1 MSREIL
7 QDMAG
12 IAGLFNVP
20 HAAADCAL
28 LLHGLQHRGQDGVG
42 IAVTDGETLRCYKRR
57 GLLSELLKAEP
68 VQESPGTAA
77 IGQVR
82 LRLEQ
87 DRMDE
92 NLQPVMVRAYQGH
105 FAIVSTGMIEN
116 AAALRESMENQGL
129 IFQGLS
135 DAEVIAHLI
144 QRESGHLFEKITRAC
159 RQMQGS
165 WTFLLMTKSTLYA
178 MRSVE
183 GARSLFVADVPSA
196 PGGKAFATESGAL
209 SILGAKHIR
218 ELEPGELLRFGK
230 GSEGRWL
237 LPADGPCLGPCAM
250 EYVYFSRP
258 DSVLA
263 GRGVLGARKAFGR
276 ALAQGET
283 ETADMVI
290 GVPDTA
296 IDAAAAFA
304 RELNI
309 PYETGLIK
317 NRYIGSTFIRPT
329 RMQREQG
336 MRVRL
341 NAISSVVAGKEVFL
355 VDDSIVRGSTAA
367 RICQLLREAG
377 AAKIHVRIAA
387 PVICTECTKGAESS
401 RKEELAGARWTEE
414 ELKEK
419 IRADSVRFLTRE
431 EFSRALGIRACRACF
446 GCGEE
451 TRKDEE
457 NGRTV

>member
-1 MSREIL
+1 MNKNRIL
-7 QDMAG
+7 QDSAG
-12 IAGLFNVP
+12 IAGLFDVP
-20 HAAADCAL
+20 QAAADCAL

-42 IAVTDGETLRCYKRR
+42 IAVSDGTSLTCFKRR
-57 GLLSELLKAEP
+57 GLLSELLKEEP
-68 VQESPGTAA
+68 VQEQSGTAA
-77 IGQVR
+77 VGQVR
-82 LRLEQ
+82 MRLEQ

-92 NLQPVMVRAYQGH
+92 NLQPVMVRAHQGH
-105 FAIVSTGMIEN
+105 FAIVSTGMVEN
-116 AAALRESMENQGL
+116 AEELRDQMEQQGL

-135 DAEVIAHLI
+135 DAELIAHLI
-144 QRESGHLFEKITRAC
+144 QREKGHLFEKITAAC
-159 RQMQGS
+159 AQMEGS
-165 WTFLLMTKSTLYA
+165 YTFLLMTKSTLYA
-178 MRSVE
+178 MRSPE
-183 GARSLFVADVPSA
+183 GARSLFVADVA
-196 PGGKAFATESGAL
+196 GGKAFSTESGAFG
-209 SILGAKHIR
+209 ILGAENIR

-230 GSEGRWL
+230 GTEGRWL
-237 LPADGPCLGPCAM
+237 LPGPVLGPCAM

-258 DSVLA
+258 DSELS
-263 GRGVLGARKAFGR
+263 GRGVHGARKSFGQ
-276 ALAQGET
+276 ALARRET

-304 RELNI
+304 RELGI

-341 NAISSVVAGKEVFL
+341 NAISSVVRDKDVFL

-377 AAKIHVRIAA
+377 ARKVHFRVAA
-387 PVICTECTKGAESS
+387 PVICRECTKGAEAS
-401 RKEELAGARWTEE
+401 RQEELAGALWNEE

-419 IRADSVRFLTRE
+419 IQADTVRFLELE
-431 EFSRALGIRACRACF
+431 EFKDALGIRACSACF
-446 GCGEE
+446 RHGKE
-451 TRKDEE
+451 TD
-457 NGRTV
+457 NG

>member
-1 MSREIL
+1 MSGEIL

-12 IAGLFNVP
+12 IAGLFNVSQ
-20 HAAADCAL
+20 AAADCAL

-42 IAVTDGETLRCYKRR
+42 IAVTDGTTLSCFKRR
-57 GLLSELLKAEP
+57 GLLSELLAAEP
-68 VQESPGTAA
+68 VQQTPGTAA

-116 AAALRESMENQGL
+116 AAALRESMEKQGL

-144 QRESGHLFEKITRAC
+144 QREQGHLFEKITGAC
-159 RQMQGS
+159 GQMKGS
-165 WTFLLMTKSTLYA
+165 WTFLLMTKSTMYA
-178 MRSVE
+178 MRSRE
-183 GARSLFVADVPSA
+183 GARSLFVADVPSSQ
-196 PGGKAFATESGAL
+196 GGKAFATESGAL
-209 SILGAKHIR
+209 TILGAENIR

-230 GSEGRWL
+230 GTEGRWL
-237 LPADGPCLGPCAM
+237 LSEELQPLGPCSM
-250 EYVYFSRP
+250 EFVYFSRL
-258 DSVLA
+258 DSVLSQ
-263 GRGVLGARKAFGR
+263 RGVLGARKAFGR
-276 ALAQGET
+276 MLASRET
-283 ETADMVI
+283 ETADMVV

-296 IDAAAAFA
+296 IDTAAAFA
-304 RELNI
+304 RELGL

-341 NAISSVVAGKEVFL
+341 NAISSVVKDRDVFV
-355 VDDSIVRGSTAA
+355 VDDSIVQGSTAA

-377 AAKIHVRIAA
+377 ARKIHFRVAA
-387 PVICTECTKGAESS
+387 PMICEECSKGAEGS
-401 RKEELAGARWTEE
+401 RKENLAGAHLSEE
-414 ELKEK
+414 EIREK
-419 IRADSVRFLTRE
+419 IRADTVRFLTRE
-431 EFSRALGIRACRACF
+431 EFSRALGIRACSACF
-446 GCGEE
+446 GCSDQI
-451 TRKDEE
+451 RKDVD

>member
-1 MSREIL
+1 MSEQIL

-12 IAGLFNVP
+12 IAGLFHVP
-20 HAAADCAL
+20 EAAGDCAL

-42 IAVTDGETLRCYKRR
+42 IAVTDGSSLTCFKRR
-57 GLLSELLKAEP
+57 GLLSELLKEEP
-68 VQESPGTAA
+68 VQETPGTAA

-82 LRLEQ
+82 LRLEE

-116 AAALRESMENQGL
+116 AGELRDEMEQQGL

-135 DAEVIAHLI
+135 DAELIAHLI
-144 QRESGHLFEKITRAC
+144 QREQGHLFEKITRAC
-159 RQMQGS
+159 AQMRGS
-165 WTFLLMTKSTLYA
+165 WTFLLMTKSTMYA
-178 MRSVE
+178 MRSQE
-183 GARSLFVADVPSA
+183 GARSLFVADVPDTA
-196 PGGKAFATESGAL
+196 GGKAFATESGAL
-209 SILGAKHIR
+209 SILGAQNIR
-218 ELEPGELLRFGK
+218 ELQPGELMRFGK
-230 GSEGRWL
+230 GESRCWQM
-237 LPADGPCLGPCAM
+237 PAVREAIGPCAM
-250 EYVYFSRP
+250 EFVYFSRL
-258 DSVLA
+258 DSGMSQL
-263 GRGVLGARKAFGR
+263 GVLTARKAFGR
-276 ALAQGET
+276 ALAISET

-304 RELNI
+304 RELQI

-341 NAISSVVAGKEVFL
+341 NAISSVVAGKDVFL

-377 AAKIHVRIAA
+377 ARKIHFRVAS
-387 PVICTECTKGAESS
+387 PVICETCTKGAESS
-401 RKEELAGARWTEE
+401 RRQDLAGAKWTEE
-414 ELKEK
+414 ELREK

-431 EFSRALGIRACRACF
+431 EFSRALGIRACQACF
-446 GCGEE
+446 RHDELM
-451 TRKDEE
+451 RKEEE

>member
-209 SILGAKHIR
+209 SILGAEHIR

-258 DSVLA
+258 DSVLS

-341 NAISSVVAGKEVFL
+341 NAISSVVMTPSAMSAMV
-355 VDDSIVRGSTAA
+355 
-367 RICQLLREAG
+367 
-377 AAKIHVRIAA
+377 
-387 PVICTECTKGAESS
+387 
-401 RKEELAGARWTEE
+401 
-414 ELKEK
+414 LKS
-419 IRADSVRFLTRE
+419 A
-431 EFSRALGIRACRACF
+431 
-446 GCGEE
+446 
-451 TRKDEE
+451 
-457 NGRTV
+457 